1 MRGSRLRAACLG
13 LGLAALTGCWVFW
26 GGMDRAPE
34 RADRELR
41 PDQPIAAAMFR
52 YRQRLSED
60 GTIPENAL
68 LRAKAQ
74 RDRMPVFEWLE
85 GEPEGGEAGIQ
96 GVSPGSWTWLGPG
109 NIGGRIRGVLI
120 HPSNP
125 SIIYVGACSGG
136 IWKTVNGGSAWF
148 PLDDFMPTLAVNC
161 LAMDPAN
168 PEILYAGTGEGFFE
182 TVEGTSNT
190 AAVRGAGI
198 FKSVDAGETW
208 FQLPSTTGTDWYF
221 VNRIAICPTNPSLML
236 VATTKGIF
244 RSTNGGA
251 SFTKTNTRFAYDVRF
266 HPTNPNLAI
275 AGFHDDGAMRT
286 LDGGATW
293 VASTGLTGHR
303 TELAYYDGNPSIIYA
318 GVSQSG
324 QIKLYRSLDGGATF
338 ALRTSGSGISTYEA
352 YNSTLWV
359 DPTNSDRIIF
369 GGVYLYRSIDGG
381 VTHTRVFNSVHADMH
396 NIVHH
401 PAYNGSTNRTVYFAT
416 DGGLYRTTDSLG
428 TSATGLNNN
437 LGITQFYGAVM
448 NPISGRVMGGTQ
460 DNGTKLFTG
469 STNWA
474 TTFGGDGGFCATD
487 PTDANYFYGEVQ
499 WARIFRSTNGGTSA
513 SYIHGGP
520 NPITG
525 VGTSQFNFIPYFML
539 DPNEPNRM
547 YVCGRYLWRSNNVKA
562 TQPDWSRIKST
573 IEPGGT
579 GGVGPPPGDGGGAHF
594 AQNPPWNISAM
605 AVAQGNPDLIF
616 LGYNNGEIWK
626 SVNGTAAQPTWTR
639 VDDGAGPVPAR
650 WVSKIVIHP
659 TDHSRVYVSF
669 MGWHSNNVWRSAN
682 GGSTWTEITGASPA
696 KLPSA
701 PISAFAV
708 HPTQPGWLFAGGDLG
723 LFFSA
728 DDGQTWTVSN
738 QGPGIVP
745 IEELHW
751 MGPTSLLAV
760 THGRGIYQAALN
772 PPVMPFVPD
781 SFAVIEGT
789 HLSGRLSELFASDDR
804 RVHVRVSP
812 SSTSG
817 QIEMWATS
825 PIANPSKLRVKI
837 EASTS
842 GTVAETMGVAM
853 YGPNGPERAIAFK
866 ITPAD
871 TVFQVEF
878 VGAQAARYVNPTTRK
893 VRMLVGWKNRSGQ
906 VTTLGLDQVL
916 FEVEP

>member
-13 LGLAALTGCWVFW
+13 LGLAALSGCWVFW

-594 AQNPPWNISAM
+594 RHGCRPGQPRPHLLGIQQRRDLEERERHCRPAHLDAGGRWRRARARAMGLEDRHPSDGSLPRLRELHGLAVEQRLAVRQRRLDLDRDHRRFARQAPQRAHQRVRGAPDPAGMALRGRRPGALLLGRRRADLDRFEPGSRHRADRGAALDGAHFALGRHARPRYLPGRLESAGHAVCARFLCRDRGHPP
-605 AVAQGNPDLIF
+605 F
-616 LGYNNGEIWK
+616 
-626 SVNGTAAQPTWTR
+626 GTALGTLRQR
-639 VDDGAGPVPAR
+639 RPAR
-650 WVSKIVIHP
+650 A
-659 TDHSRVYVSF
+659 RAGF
-669 MGWHSNNVWRSAN
+669 
-682 GGSTWTEITGASPA
+682 
-696 KLPSA
+696 
-701 PISAFAV
+701 PILHERPDRDVGHFA
-708 HPTQPGWLFAGGDLG
+708 HRQPL
-723 LFFSA
+723 
-728 DDGQTWTVSN
+728 QT
-738 QGPGIVP
+738 
-745 IEELHW
+745 
-751 MGPTSLLAV
+751 
-760 THGRGIYQAALN
+760 
-772 PPVMPFVPD
+772 
-781 SFAVIEGT
+781 
-789 HLSGRLSELFASDDR
+789 
-804 RVHVRVSP
+804 
-812 SSTSG
+812 
-817 QIEMWATS
+817 
-825 PIANPSKLRVKI
+825 
-837 EASTS
+837 
-842 GTVAETMGVAM
+842 
-853 YGPNGPERAIAFK
+853 
-866 ITPAD
+866 
-871 TVFQVEF
+871 
-878 VGAQAARYVNPTTRK
+878 
-893 VRMLVGWKNRSGQ
+893 
-906 VTTLGLDQVL
+906 
-916 FEVEP
+916 